1 MDGDYAYALQLQELE
16 YQNGRQNAKPEPPKK

>member
-16 YQNGRQNAKPEPPKK
+16 YQGAKQKVKPEPPKK